1 MHAPLPS
8 AGDNEIS
15 LEELAHFLAH
25 TRAVAARVASASG
38 AAAPAD
44 LETTDAARDMATA
57 RQAFRRMGLG
67 PHEGM
72 GMEEFA
78 RFFIGELPMEAAC

>member
-1 MHAPLPS
+1 
-8 AGDNEIS
+8 
-15 LEELAHFLAH
+15 
-25 TRAVAARVASASG
+25 
-38 AAAPAD
+38 
-44 LETTDAARDMATA
+44 MATA